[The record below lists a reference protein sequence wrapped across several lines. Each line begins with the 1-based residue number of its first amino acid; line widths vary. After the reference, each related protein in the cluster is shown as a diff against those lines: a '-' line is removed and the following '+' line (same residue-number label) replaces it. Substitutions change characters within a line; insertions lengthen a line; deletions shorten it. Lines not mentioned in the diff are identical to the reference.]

1 MIIKKHF
8 FHKTNPEWETLEV
21 EPAASEGWS
30 EQVDVAEW
38 SAEDGSSAV
47 GSAGVSAEFVG
58 SAAGAVDGLFLN
70 SYL

>member
-30 EQVDVAEW
+30 EQVDVVC

-47 GSAGVSAEFVG
+47 SSAGESAGFAG
-58 SAAGAVDGLFLN
+58 SAADVGGLFLN